1 MRQVEDAA
9 TRHANDLGA
18 QVSDAYWSFLED

>member
-9 TRHANDLGA
+9 TRIANDLGA
-18 QVSDAYWSFLED
+18 QIGDAWWEFLED